1 MYRKRPAYL
10 KIPIKKLAIIE
21 LHGCIEASQGTMYG
35 KDEALYNRFH
45 RRPLRNA
52 TIRALNRIV
61 DEITDHTKTAI
72 IERDIDAMLCGDP
85 RDHTKVQPKPKPR
98 TGDCGDAKENTKNV
112 NKNILP
118 PCCGPQT
125 YDEVQLALADRFFTL
140 YYKLVMA
147 QVDDNEEEEEEEES
161 GISFGVGT
169 VTVGYPLANT
179 LDKLTE
185 HPLVSDSSQRPL
197 DVKWGYIFT
206 FDQKDQCKLL
216 DYMLHTH
223 HRDINNSFWY
233 IVKMLVKAFS
243 EKDKVPAPFQ
253 ILTAE
258 AQAIKLDAS
267 DKDSV
272 EAISSLLWSSEKD
285 SSNLKSQSGRNK
297 ASSQKGASDSSKSGN
312 VKVSSQKKSGTNNR
326 STSSD
331 EEEVLT
337 YTRNVGL

>member
-1 MYRKRPAYL
+1 
-10 KIPIKKLAIIE
+10 
-21 LHGCIEASQGTMYG
+21 
-35 KDEALYNRFH
+35 
-45 RRPLRNA
+45 
-52 TIRALNRIV
+52 
-61 DEITDHTKTAI
+61 
-72 IERDIDAMLCGDP
+72 MLCGDP

-112 NKNILP
+112 NKNILT

-125 YDEVQLALADRFFTL
+125 YDEGQLALADRFITL

-147 QVDDNEEEEEEEES
+147 QVEDNEEEEDEEES
-161 GISFGVGT
+161 GIASGVGT

-267 DKDSV
+267 DKDSSV
-272 EAISSLLWSSEKD
+272 EAISSLLGSSEKD

-312 VKVSSQKKSGTNNR
+312 VKASSQKKSGTNNH